1 MERSYAIKPHHYS
14 IMWQERQAEFLRDE
28 IEALIVPL
36 SDVAGLYDRLR
47 EPLSKDRR
55 GLATGIG
62 HDYPWALI
70 PMIVCEAI
78 SGHYEQ
84 AVPVAAALQLF
95 IAAAEVL
102 DDIEDADSSESL
114 SARCGPA
121 VAINVATTLLIL
133 AEKAIT
139 RLRGRGVNDDTII
152 RIMDAINSYYTTA
165 CAGQHL
171 DLSLTPE
178 VASSEAMYLRVAS
191 MKSASQ
197 TACACH
203 TGALLATPD
212 RSLIDTFS
220 GFGHNLGMASQI
232 TNDIQGVTQGSDIL
246 KRKMTL
252 PAIYALA
259 QTDGETHHQLELAF
273 NKPSASTLDN
283 AQIKDLIF
291 GSGGVHYA
299 TVRMEFYKQ
308 QALDILSA
316 VEGEGISVERLR
328 LFLE

>member
-1 MERSYAIKPHHYS
+1 M
-14 IMWQERQAEFLRDE
+14 
-28 IEALIVPL
+28 
-36 SDVAGLYDRLR
+36 SDMVGLYDQVR

-62 HDYPWALI
+62 YDRPWPMI

-95 IAAAEVL
+95 VAAADVL
-102 DDIEDADSSESL
+102 DDIEDADSLESL
-114 SARCGPA
+114 SARSGPA
-121 VAINVATTLLIL
+121 VAINAATTLLIL

-139 RLRGRGVNDDTII
+139 RLRGKDIGDDTII

-178 VASSEAMYLRVAS
+178 MASSEDMYLRVAS

-197 TACACH
+197 TECACH
-203 TGALLATPD
+203 TGALLATSD
-212 RSLIDTFS
+212 RSLIDIFS
-220 GFGHNLGMASQI
+220 GFGHNLGMAAQI

-259 QTDGETHHQLELAF
+259 QTNGETREQLELAF
-273 NKPSASTLDN
+273 GKPSESALDA
-283 AQIKDLIF
+283 AQIKDLLF

-308 QALDILSA
+308 QALAILSD
-316 VEGEGISVERLR
+316 VEDKGISVERLR